1 MSERPSCDGV
11 PPSIAQR
18 IHIGGSFKDRERSPL
33 ALLGHSVLLQLARLV
48 GARVQLRAGVRVPS
62 VMAAPTRALSV
73 YTFRGR
79 VRQRRAPAHFR
90 IGYFRFDKL
99 GAVVAGSRSF
109 LKSKPYCHCIPLEA
123 TRSCCLPPPPA
134 VCLSSP
140 TCWSAMLRMRPCG
153 RAAAGNGEW
162 RTRCAAKPLDGE
174 RAHVICSNAAH
185 ATQI

>member
-18 IHIGGSFKDRERSPL
+18 IHIGGSFKEGEIPSSSTWPQCPSPT
-33 ALLGHSVLLQLARLV
+33 SRLV